1 MAGIG
6 GVVDP
11 VKIFLSSSWLLF
23 VVPYG
28 DVPGPLFGGGA
39 GAPSCPLD
47 RCHIWP
53 SRKNTPIFTVLLSQI
68 WSIQVK
74 HYRESQK
81 FWGRL
86 APLSCDGGVGDSEKH
101 ALTRVTMHNFVVL
114 GEAVRVYLRRSAGK
128 VRPSRSVFQDH
139 SRSSE
144 LIWIDREPDFLLPIR
159 SDYGPISYSF
169 QDRRRFQ
176 SKFAI
181 IPHPVLL
188 TPMHAEVIPLGIL

>member
-1 MAGIG
+1 MYQVPFLGEARGLRPAPWIG
-6 GVVDP
+6 VTSDP
-11 VKIFLSSSWLLF
+11 LE
-23 VVPYG
+23 
-28 DVPGPLFGGGA
+28 
-39 GAPSCPLD
+39 
-47 RCHIWP
+47 
-53 SRKNTPIFTVLLSQI
+53 KNTPIFTVLLSQI

-81 FWGRL
+81 FRGRL

-101 ALTRVTMHNFVVL
+101 ALTRVTMQNFVVL
-114 GEAVRVYLRRSAGK
+114 GEALRVYLRRSAGK

-188 TPMHAEVIPLGIL
+188 TPMLR